1 MTIRAILEKDRTV
14 SERLRITENK
24 GLKHSF
30 TAFLAHS
37 GDSWF
42 WLVGLLVIWIWGDS
56 SWHLRATL
64 LIIGIVVLAFIVM
77 GIKLIVKRRRPAG
90 NWGAIYRNTDPHSF
104 PSGHAARAMMLAVIA
119 CGVGPVW
126 FAIVV
131 LIWSPLVSLAR
142 VAMGVHYLMDI
153 LVGMVIGF
161 FMGFGILLLQPTLS
175 ILGTFHIFN

>member
-1 MTIRAILEKDRTV
+1 MIIRAILEKDRTV
-14 SERLRITENK
+14 SERLRINEKK
-24 GLKHSF
+24 GLKHSL

-64 LIIGIVVLAFIVM
+64 FIIGIVVLAFIVM

-90 NWGAIYRNTDPHSF
+90 DWGAIYRNTDPHSF
-104 PSGHAARAMMLAVIA
+104 PSGHAARAMMLAIIA

-126 FAIVV
+126 FAIAV
-131 LIWSPLVSLAR
+131 LLWSPLVSLAR

-153 LVGMVIGF
+153 LVGMLIGF
-161 FMGFGILLLQPTLS
+161 FMGLGILSLQPNLA
-175 ILGTFHIFN
+175 ILGTFHIY